1 MVIVK
6 LNLFILFFF
15 LFFLLLNTFYFIF
28 YFILINVKLRAVQSS
43 KK

>member
-15 LFFLLLNTFYFIF
+15 LFFLLLNTFYFI
-28 YFILINVKLRAVQSS
+28 LINVKLKAVQSS